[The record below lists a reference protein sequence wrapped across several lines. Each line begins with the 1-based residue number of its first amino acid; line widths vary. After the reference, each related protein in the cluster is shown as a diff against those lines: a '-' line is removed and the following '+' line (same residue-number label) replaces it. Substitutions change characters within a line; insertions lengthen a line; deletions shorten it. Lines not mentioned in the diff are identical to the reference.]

1 MAFLLLSIDKKPM
14 RLKGASVLASIA
26 VPSGEGGVAK
36 GAYRGVRSQA
46 VIHVVGGGGV
56 AFPVDEARMAFEAS
70 KPVPLTLESSAA
82 VVPDVLN
89 EVFISEDEAHS
100 FREGTMSSTPLPSG
114 LEGHWIPVKFESS
127 EGKAVAD
134 GWVNQHDGRLDF
146 RLLVR
151 SLEGDFS
158 FATVVPSYMPGL
170 RFASE

>member
-26 VPSGEGGVAK
+26 VHSGEGGIAK

-56 AFPVDEARMAFEAS
+56 AFPVDEAKMAFEAS
-70 KPVPLTLESSAA
+70 KPVPLTLDSSAA
-82 VVPDVLN
+82 GVPDVLN
-89 EVFISEDEAHS
+89 EIFVSADEAPPYW
-100 FREGTMSSTPLPSG
+100 EGTMSSTPLPPA
-114 LEGHWIPVKFESS
+114 LEGHWIPVRFESNS
-127 EGKAVAD
+127 GKTVAD

-146 RLLVR
+146 RLLAR

-158 FATVVPSYMPGL
+158 FAIVVPSHVPEL